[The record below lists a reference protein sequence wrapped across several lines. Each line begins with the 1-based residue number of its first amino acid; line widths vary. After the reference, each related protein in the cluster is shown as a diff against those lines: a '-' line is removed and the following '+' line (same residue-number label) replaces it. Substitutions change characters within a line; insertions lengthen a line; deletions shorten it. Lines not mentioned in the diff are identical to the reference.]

1 MSLNSYGYKL
11 SHEILEISER
21 SVRFMMIHPPKEI
34 LEYSKTFELYE
45 VYVDEI
51 DRSVLRSVAPDEA
64 VETFIKWFAFMTGK
78 KPEIVRWIK

>member
-34 LEYSKTFELYE
+34 LEYSKTFEL
-45 VYVDEI
+45 
-51 DRSVLRSVAPDEA
+51 
-64 VETFIKWFAFMTGK
+64 
-78 KPEIVRWIK
+78 